1 MDRVNKIMPYT
12 FPLLLVGIVIFYY
25 FVNPSMKLFPIKCV
39 WHLLTGTDCPSCGMQ
54 RALHALTHG
63 NLKEALNYN
72 YFFVISIP
80 YAALAII
87 ATWYNYNHVF
97 DGLRNFVYH
106 RYTLKTYIVIYFFW
120 WIVRNIF
127 NI

>member
-1 MDRVNKIMPYT
+1 MDRVNKIMPYI
-12 FPLLLVGIVIFYY
+12 FPLLLAAIVIFYY

-63 NLKEALNYN
+63 DLKEALRYN

-80 YAALAII
+80 YASLAIL
-87 ATWYNYNHVF
+87 ATWYNYNHIF

-106 RYTLKTYIVIYFFW
+106 RYTLKTYIFIYFFW
-120 WIVRNIF
+120 WIVRNIY

>member
-1 MDRVNKIMPYT
+1 MPYT